1 MYKKVSY
8 VVLLHVL
15 EAVNLTGYKLIYAL
29 GTDYD
34 YYCCRDLNKVSQ
46 LKTFGC

>member
-15 EAVNLTGYKLIYAL
+15 EAVNLKGYKLIYAL
-29 GTDYD
+29 GTDSD

-46 LKTFGC
+46 FKTFGC